1 MKLKIDKEFEK
12 LIPPL
17 QDTEFSGLTKSIL
30 KYGCQEPIEIWNN
43 TIIDGHNRY
52 KICKANNIPFEVR
65 EMDFS
70 DRSEALVYIIE
81 KQFGRRNLLPF
92 QRSELALKMKNV
104 IQAKAKEKQIA
115 FQNNNTGRAVS
126 QKSDELHEQN
136 PMRTDEELS
145 KLAGVSRDTIRKAE
159 KIIVEGNDE
168 QKERARTGGKG
179 NTVNAIF
186 NEIVNAGENSRI
198 CTKCGKE
205 LPIKDFDGPRKICRR
220 CRSINREFKDV
231 KGNKIP
237 VPKEINQL
245 FKEHGDRVFDAITS
259 GDVPEYTIENF
270 VEELTA
276 IAVSF
281 QGSVEACF
289 LDHPEFD
296 VVENKQ
302 KIIAALSAAEAAI
315 KKIKE
320 FC

>member
-17 QDTEFSGLTKSIL
+17 QDTEFSGLTESIL

-43 TIIDGHNRY
+43 TIIDGHNRH

-104 IQAKAKEKQIA
+104 IQAKAKEKQA
-115 FQNNNTGRAVS
+115 EFHGNQYKSGLL
-126 QKSDELHEQN
+126 QKSDKVQIH
-136 PMRTDEELS
+136 TDDELS

-276 IAVSF
+276 LAVSF

-296 VVENKQ
+296 VFENKQ
-302 KIIAALSAAEAAI
+302 KIIAALSAAEATI

-320 FC
+320 FG

>member
-1 MKLKIDKEFEK
+1 MKLKIDKDFKK
-12 LIPPL
+12 LFPPL

-43 TIIDGHNRY
+43 TIIDGHNRH

-104 IQAKAKEKQIA
+104 IQAKAKEKQA
-115 FQNNNTGRAVS
+115 EFHGNQYKSGLL
-126 QKSDELHEQN
+126 QKSDKVQIH
-136 PMRTDEELS
+136 TDDELS

-276 IAVSF
+276 LAVSF

-296 VVENKQ
+296 VFENKQ
-302 KIIAALSAAEAAI
+302 KIIAALSAAEATI

-320 FC
+320 FG

>member
-43 TIIDGHNRY
+43 TIIDGHNRH

-92 QRSELALKMKNV
+92 QRSELALKTKNV
-104 IQAKAKEKQIA
+104 IQAKAKEKQA
-115 FQNNNTGRAVS
+115 EFHGNQYKSGLL
-126 QKSDELHEQN
+126 QKSDKVQIH
-136 PMRTDEELS
+136 TDDELS

-276 IAVSF
+276 LAVSF

-296 VVENKQ
+296 VFENKQ
-302 KIIAALSAAEAAI
+302 KIIAALSAAEATI

-320 FC
+320 FG

>member
-43 TIIDGHNRY
+43 TIIDGHNRH

-104 IQAKAKEKQIA
+104 IQAKAKEKQA
-115 FQNNNTGRAVS
+115 EFHGNQYKSGLL
-126 QKSDELHEQN
+126 QKSDKVQIH
-136 PMRTDEELS
+136 TDDELS

-231 KGNKIP
+231 KGNKIQ

-276 IAVSF
+276 LAVSF

-296 VVENKQ
+296 VFENKQ
-302 KIIAALSAAEAAI
+302 KIIAALSAAEATI

-320 FC
+320 FG